1 MVIVPHLSF
10 SQIYTTWKF
19 FIGSAF
25 SSIPVGFRQFKCLFW
40 VTWVKKN
47 IPSGIF
53 MTEVISSRSYL
64 RKCSIW
70 MGPPRIINFFHFLKV
85 LICLKLEPNIF
96 KIFTSLWYLPLVT
109 ISKKKM
115 LEVRVT
121 CHGWFNMAL
130 PSAAFFSLNS
140 CCDHCRNVYTHFHS
154 SSCLG
159 NILLHQNHATY

>member
-1 MVIVPHLSF
+1 MSFLSYL
-10 SQIYTTWKF
+10 SQ
-19 FIGSAF
+19 
-25 SSIPVGFRQFKCLFW
+25 
-40 VTWVKKN
+40 KKHTQWN
-47 IPSGIF
+47 F
-53 MTEVISSRSYL
+53 YDRSYFKQKL
-64 RKCSIW
+64 SKK
-70 MGPPRIINFFHFLKV
+70 MQHLDGPSPYHQFFSFFKSAIN
-85 LICLKLEPNIF
+85 LISLKLEPNIF

-130 PSAAFFSLNS
+130 PSEAFFSLNNS
-140 CCDHCRNVYTHFHS
+140 CCEHCRNVYTHFHS